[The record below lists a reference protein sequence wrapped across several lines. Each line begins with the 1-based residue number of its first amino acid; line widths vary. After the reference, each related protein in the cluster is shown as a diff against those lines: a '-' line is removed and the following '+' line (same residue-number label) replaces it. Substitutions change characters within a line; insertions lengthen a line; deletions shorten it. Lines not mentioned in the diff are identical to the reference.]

1 MTQPEPITPPA
12 EPAAPQVAAPAPP
25 WGSDENFDP
34 QRAWNLIQN
43 LRSGKE
49 QDELRRQIAE
59 LQPLAAKARELE
71 EAQKTE
77 QQRLAE
83 QLAAAQQEA
92 ATYRG
97 QALRMKVATEKG
109 VPAALVGRLQG
120 STEEELAADA
130 DALLAAFPRT
140 APVQPAG
147 QRAPIEALRPGSLPN
162 PPEPTL
168 AERIAAAEAA
178 GRFTEA
184 MSLKNQQLA
193 SLWLGNDKR

>member
-1 MTQPEPITPPA
+1 MTQPEPVAQPA
-12 EPAAPQVAAPAPP
+12 TAPQASAAQVAAAPP
-25 WGSDENFDP
+25 WGSPDEFNP
-34 QRAWNLIQN
+34 EKAWQLIQN
-43 LRSGKE
+43 LRGDVDKHKARIGELTPFE
-49 QDELRRQIAE
+49 Q
-59 LQPLAAKARELE
+59 KARELE
-71 EAQKTE
+71 DAQKTE
-77 QQRLAE
+77 QQRLAD

-130 DALLAAFPRT
+130 DALLAAFPQT

-162 PPEPTL
+162 TPEPTL
-168 AERIAAAEAA
+168 AEHIAAAEAKGDFA
-178 GRFTEA
+178 EA
-184 MSLKNQQLA
+184 MRLKSQQLA
-193 SLWLGNDKR
+193 GLWLGNDKR